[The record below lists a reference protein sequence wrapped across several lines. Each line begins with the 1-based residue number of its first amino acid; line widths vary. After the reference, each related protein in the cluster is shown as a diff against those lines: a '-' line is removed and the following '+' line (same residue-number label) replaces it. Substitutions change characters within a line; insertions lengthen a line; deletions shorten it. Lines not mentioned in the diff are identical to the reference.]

1 MERQTGAWFGGSRG
15 QMARYCVAVAGLAA
29 LFAAGLLQTASQ
41 AADCRATPA
50 PSVDWKGC
58 KKGGLLLPE
67 SMLEGAVL
75 VDADLSGTDLRYSNL
90 TGADLEKATL
100 IRTSF
105 AGSRADGANFSR
117 IEGYRTVFTGV
128 SAKDA
133 SFASAE
139 LQRADFTGADLT
151 GADFQKSELGR
162 ANFQDATITGTSFA
176 FANLA
181 RAELQGAKYEGP
193 IDFTGA
199 FTFITRFDGLD
210 LSQAKGL
217 TQSQVDEACGTAETK
232 LPEGLKPGAK
242 WPCNF
247 KFD

>member
-1 MERQTGAWFGGSRG
+1 MGRQIGAHLGGRQG
-15 QMARYCVAVAGLAA
+15 HLPRYLAAAAVAGLLAVGFPPGPAEAA
-29 LFAAGLLQTASQ
+29 N
-41 AADCRATPA
+41 CRAMTA
-50 PSVDWKGC
+50 PSVDWRSC
-58 KKGGLLLPE
+58 RKGGLLLPE
-67 SMLEGAVL
+67 SMLEGAMLADV
-75 VDADLSGTDLRYSNL
+75 DLSGTDLRNSNL
-90 TGADLEKATL
+90 TKADLEKATL

-105 AGSRADGANFSR
+105 EGSKADKANFSR
-117 IEGYRTVFTGV
+117 IEGYRTVFTDV
-128 SAKDA
+128 SAKGA

-139 LQRADFTGADLT
+139 LQRADFTRADLT
-151 GADFQKSELGR
+151 GADFAKAELGR
-162 ANFQDATITGTSFA
+162 ANFQDATITGTNFA

-181 RAELQGAKYEGP
+181 RAEFQGAKFEGP

-217 TQSQVDEACGTAETK
+217 TQDQLDEACGTAETK

-242 WPCNF
+242 WPCSF